1 MVTLYFI
8 TILALTTNNI
18 SEGWLQWTKPY
29 TSRLACELIITKEK
43 DQLTDDVKLYLGN
56 KFVRAK
62 KFECMTHDEA
72 VKRNTALGH

>member
-1 MVTLYFI
+1 MLTVYFI
-8 TILALTTNNI
+8 TILVITTNTI
-18 SEGWLQWTKPY
+18 PEGWLQWTKPY
-29 TSRLACELIITKEK
+29 TSKVECELVIINEK
-43 DQLTDDVKLYLGN
+43 NQLADGVKLYLGN